1 MSAQRNGLIFE
12 GANDLNLALG
22 QSILT
27 GGGWEVWKIQ
37 GGFSRLNYS
46 FKDKYLFEINARY
59 DGSSKFPSNQRFAF
73 FPSYSL
79 GWRLSKES
87 FWKVPEKLIS
97 DVKIRASY
105 GSLGNG
111 NIASYAYLEQFSISQ
126 SSLILAGQRP
136 QFTRNPSVLP
146 QGLTWETVTTQ
157 NIGIDL
163 SMFSNKLTFN
173 ADAYI
178 RTTTDM
184 FTVGLTLPAVFGATA
199 PRGNYADLE
208 TKGWEA
214 VLSYRDKVN
223 IGENPLNFSLRLTMS
238 DNISVIKKYNNP
250 EKQLTDYY
258 EGQVIGE
265 IWGYTTAGYF
275 TSAEDVKN
283 SANQNLFRTASS
295 GLWFPG
301 DIKFVDKNG
310 DGAITP
316 GTNRIGNTG
325 DRSVIGNST
334 PRYTYGIMLNA
345 DWKNFFFSAFL
356 QGVGRQDWYPSREAS
371 LFWGQYNRP
380 YGGIP
385 KSQLGNIWTETNQNA
400 YFPRYVSRIASNA
413 NGTLSASQTKYL
425 QDVRYLRLKNI
436 QIGYNLPQNLISKI
450 KMTAARVFISAENIW
465 TTSPLFKITRDIDVE
480 NAVASDQI
488 FSPGG
493 NAGDGYNYPLM
504 KSLTA
509 GISIS
514 F

>member
-1 MSAQRNGLIFE
+1 
-12 GANDLNLALG
+12 
-22 QSILT
+22 
-27 GGGWEVWKIQ
+27 
-37 GGFSRLNYS
+37 
-46 FKDKYLFEINARY
+46 
-59 DGSSKFPSNQRFAF
+59 
-73 FPSYSL
+73 
-79 GWRLSKES
+79 
-87 FWKVPEKLIS
+87 
-97 DVKIRASY
+97 
-105 GSLGNG
+105 LGNG

-136 QFTRNPSVLP
+136 QFSRNPSVLP
-146 QGLTWETVTTQ
+146 QGLTWETATTQ

-250 EKQLTDYY
+250 EKQLSDYY

-275 TSAEDVKN
+275 TSTEDVKN

-480 NAVASDQI
+480 NAVASDQV